1 MQNEA
6 LLRKVAA
13 IAVPLI
19 LLAALIAVSM
29 WGSEQAAR
37 AEGLTQQ
44 VQSIY
49 RHTFFELSDNV
60 TDLQVALK
68 KLSVA
73 ASSAQYV

>member
-1 MQNEA
+1 MDLAAPRHARDWAAQILQIKEGRTIMQNEA

-37 AEGLTQQ
+37 AEGLTQIGRAH
-44 VQSIY
+44 V
-49 RHTFFELSDNV
+49 
-60 TDLQVALK
+60 
-68 KLSVA
+68 
-73 ASSAQYV
+73 